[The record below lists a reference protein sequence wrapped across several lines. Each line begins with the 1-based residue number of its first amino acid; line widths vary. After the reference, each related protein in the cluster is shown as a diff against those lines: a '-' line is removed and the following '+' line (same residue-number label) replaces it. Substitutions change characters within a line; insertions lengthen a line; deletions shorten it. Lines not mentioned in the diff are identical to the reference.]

1 MVVIALVVDSYYMLI
16 AFETDSYFRERI
28 LSATFFWALE
38 EKSVIGIKSEILP
51 HSGKSTQLLAEMISM
66 IRAPSE
72 NASMHFETRASL

>member
-1 MVVIALVVDSYYMLI
+1 MVVIASVVDSYCMLI

-38 EKSVIGIKSEILP
+38 EKSVIGIKSDIL
-51 HSGKSTQLLAEMISM
+51 SKGSKSTQSPAEIISM

-72 NASMHFETRASL
+72 NACMHFETRAPL